1 MKGDIGAMKN
11 IAYDGYEGPRLSRE
25 VQMRR
30 LKRVMDAELTEKQRR
45 AVVGYYLEKK
55 NMAQLAREY
64 GVNKSTICRTLQRAE
79 RRMQRCLR
87 Y

>member
-1 MKGDIGAMKN
+1 MKN
-11 IAYDGYEGPRLSRE
+11 IEYNGYEGPRLTRE
-25 VQMRR
+25 QQLRR

-45 AVVGYYLEKK
+45 VVVGYYIERR
-55 NMAQLAREY
+55 NMAELAREY

-79 RRMQRCLR
+79 TRMRRCLK